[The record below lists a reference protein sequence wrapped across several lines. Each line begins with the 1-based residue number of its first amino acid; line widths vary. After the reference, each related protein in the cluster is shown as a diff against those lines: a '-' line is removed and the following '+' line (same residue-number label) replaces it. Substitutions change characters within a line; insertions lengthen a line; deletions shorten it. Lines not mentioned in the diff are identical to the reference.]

1 MGENTS
7 GCTTHGWLRR
17 KRDSVKTFAVS
28 VVALSSL
35 LVSACGSE
43 SAAEA
48 CARGPMFSSARQRAE
63 RAVSELDRT
72 TTIELRESVVAVV
85 DQLLLLREVSPSSL
99 RDPLGVLVAAYGQ
112 LVVALEE
119 AAWDPLT
126 AGTDPAV
133 AAARA
138 AFAETSVAESVD
150 EVSQFFDQQCEIAI
164 GESNP
169 LFAITG
175 TTLPLPESGDEA
187 ALDAPDTNT
196 VDEGELTAIGFTL
209 GESYGVALTADE
221 ALCVARALAGSKAAQ
236 DAALDDDAYFAVI
249 VEIFDTCAVATP
261 PTTTPSE

>member
-236 DAALDDDAYFAVI
+236 DELDDDAYFAVI

>member
-1 MGENTS
+1 
-7 GCTTHGWLRR
+7 
-17 KRDSVKTFAVS
+17 
-28 VVALSSL
+28 
-35 LVSACGSE
+35 
-43 SAAEA
+43 
-48 CARGPMFSSARQRAE
+48 MFSSARQRAE
-63 RAVSELDRT
+63 LAVSELDRT

-209 GESYGVALTADE
+209 GESYGVALTANE

-261 PTTTPSE
+261 PTTTPTE